1 MAVRDKVTSGGG
13 EPRVKRRI
21 IDIDVE
27 MGRRVRLHRMQR
39 GVGQGELG
47 DALDVSFQQV
57 QKYENGTNR
66 ISAGKLIQ
74 IARVLRVPLAVFFD
88 GLEGETGDDAARAVA
103 MAYQEVQAFAGT
115 AEGRRLFRAFMQIQ
129 KPETRRHFLRMLES
143 LADDQET

>member
-1 MAVRDKVTSGGG
+1 MTIREKVTSGSG

-27 MGRRVRLHRMQR
+27 MGRRVRLHRIER
-39 GVGQGELG
+39 GIGQSELG

-74 IARVLRVPLAVFFD
+74 SARVLRVPLAVFFD

-103 MAYQEVQAFAGT
+103 VAYREVQAFAGT
-115 AEGRRLFRAFMQIQ
+115 AEGHRLFRAFMQIH

-143 LADDQET
+143 LSADQDA